1 MAKEKIAAPPEQ
13 KHELRREVSVWGCYM
28 WGYADVGANTFVAL
42 GLVMAYAQGAASL
55 VFAIAGLTY
64 VLIGLAYTELAS
76 TYPVSGGGPYYTL
89 RSLGDFWG
97 FVAGSGLLFAFT
109 IDINLFFVGSARFLN
124 FLVCFLCE
132 AILCFFFINNINFF
146 FFFIFFFFVF
156 FFYLFSLL

>member
-13 KHELRREVSVWGCYM
+13 KHELRREVSGWGSYL

-97 FVAGSGLLFAFT
+97 FVAGLGVLFGFN
-109 IDINLFFVGSARFLN
+109 IDINLFSVASAGYLY
-124 FLVCFLCE
+124 
-132 AILCFFFINNINFF
+132 FFFSYFF
-146 FFFIFFFFVF
+146 GKE
-156 FFYLFSLL
+156 

>member
-13 KHELRREVSVWGCYM
+13 KHELRREVSVWGSYM

-97 FVAGSGLLFAFT
+97 FVAGAGFFFAFFIDIALFAAAAS
-109 IDINLFFVGSARFLN
+109 GYLN
-124 FLVCFLCE
+124 
-132 AILCFFFINNINFF
+132 
-146 FFFIFFFFVF
+146 
-156 FFYLFSLL
+156 